1 MSACLNT
8 ESLDALIVS
17 LSEIREQAL
26 HLENEFASELDA
38 VAVDHRA
45 SARNLLHYVALRR
58 HDLRELQ
65 GQLSR
70 LGLSSLGRIEPH
82 VLAGLDAVLAALRC
96 LAGRECEAAPADHA
110 VDFTSGPMMLDA
122 HCQALLGPSNS
133 AHASRV
139 MVTMPTQAASNP
151 ALVHDLLHAGMNVM
165 RINGA
170 HDDATAWSAMVGNLR
185 LAEQSLGRRC
195 RISFDLGGP
204 KFRTGP
210 IAAAAHVLK
219 VKPVR
224 DAWGK
229 VVRPARLL
237 FASNESKPTAT
248 DGIDAVV
255 PVEPILLRAARP
267 GDVIV
272 LRDSRQRKRQLII
285 TGKHDHGLVAQTTR
299 TIYFFE
305 SMSLSVVRAKE
316 MIGTAC
322 VHGLPAVEMPI
333 TLRKGDL
340 LMLTRDGSPGRHA
353 TLDSDGAVIDPA
365 SISCTLGES
374 FDEVLPGHRVFF
386 DDGKIGGVVLSND
399 GQSIAVRIEQAAAA
413 GANLRSE
420 KGINLPDSNITASSL
435 TAKDLEDLNFA
446 VQHADM
452 VCLSFV
458 RRPEDVLLLQS
469 ELERRG
475 GEHLGVVLK
484 IETRQ
489 GFENLPRILL
499 ASLRRPPV
507 GVMLA
512 RGDLAVEVGFE
523 RLAEVQEEILWLCE
537 AAHVPV
543 IWATQVLEG
552 LAKTGSPSRAEVTDA
567 AMGVRAE
574 CVMLN
579 KGPFI
584 AQAMHFL
591 GDVLNRMRSHQ
602 HKKRSM
608 LRQLAVS
615 RMNLSEQGP
624 AQAQSQTV
632 HESSEPSHPLLAD
645 SGRSLNLVN

>member
-1 MSACLNT
+1 MSARFNV
-8 ESLDALIVS
+8 ESLDAMILS
-17 LSEIREQAL
+17 LSEIRAQAI
-26 HLENEFASELDA
+26 HLENEFVTELDA
-38 VAVDHRA
+38 VAEDQQA

-70 LGLSSLGRIEPH
+70 LGLSSLGRIESH
-82 VLAGLDAVLAALRC
+82 VLAGLDAVLAALHC
-96 LAGRECEAAPADHA
+96 LAGRKSEEAPSDHA
-110 VDFTSGPMMLDA
+110 VDFSSGPMMLDA
-122 HCQALLGPSNS
+122 HCQALLGPSVGT
-133 AHASRV
+133 HASRV
-139 MVTMPTQAASNP
+139 MLTMPTQAASDP
-151 ALVHDLLHAGMNVM
+151 ALVHELLRAGMNVM

-170 HDDATAWSAMVGNLR
+170 HDDAATWTAMVNNLR
-185 LAEQSLGRRC
+185 RAEQALGRTC

-224 DAWGK
+224 DAWGR
-229 VVRPARLL
+229 VLRPAKLL
-237 FASNESKPTAT
+237 FTSNNAQQTAIE
-248 DGIDAVV
+248 GIDAIV

-267 GDVIV
+267 GDVII
-272 LRDSRQRKRQLII
+272 LRDSRQRQRRLII
-285 TGKHDHGLVAQTTR
+285 TGKHDQGLVAQTTR

-305 SMSLSVVRAKE
+305 SMTLSVVRGNE
-316 MIGTAC
+316 LIGTAC

-340 LMLTRDGSPGRHA
+340 LLLTRDGSPGTHA

-365 SISCTLGES
+365 SICCTLGES
-374 FDEVLPGHRVFF
+374 FDDVLPGHRVFF
-386 DDGKIGGVVLSND
+386 DDGKITSIVLSND
-399 GQSIAVRIEQAAAA
+399 GHRIAARIEQAAAT
-413 GANLRSE
+413 GAKLRSE
-420 KGINLPDSNITASSL
+420 KGINLPDSNVTVTSL
-435 TAKDLEDLNFA
+435 TPKDLDDLDFA
-446 VQHADM
+446 VKHADI

-458 RRPEDVLLLQS
+458 RRPEDVRLLQD
-469 ELERRG
+469 ELDRRG
-475 GEHLGVVLK
+475 GGHLGIVMK

-489 GFENLPRILL
+489 GFDNLPRILL

-579 KGPFI
+579 KGPYI
-584 AQAMHFL
+584 AEAMHFL
-591 GDVLNRMRSHQ
+591 SGVLNRMRSHQ
-602 HKKRSM
+602 HKKRAM
-608 LRQLAVS
+608 LRELAVS
-615 RMNLSEQGP
+615 RMNLSDT
-624 AQAQSQTV
+624 AK
-632 HESSEPSHPLLAD
+632 SHPLPLTSA
-645 SGRSLNLVN
+645 

>member
-1 MSACLNT
+1 MPRRFNAET
-8 ESLDALIVS
+8 LDALIVS
-17 LSEIREQAL
+17 LSEIRAQAMQLEQ
-26 HLENEFASELDA
+26 EFATELEA
-38 VAVDHRA
+38 VAEDHRA

-65 GQLSR
+65 GRLSR
-70 LGLSSLGRIEPH
+70 LGLSSLGRIESH
-82 VLAGLDAVLAALRC
+82 TLAGLDAVLAALHC
-96 LAGRECEAAPADHA
+96 LAGRESEVAPVEQS
-110 VDFTSGPMMLDA
+110 VDFDSGPKMLDA
-122 HCQALLGPSNS
+122 HCQALLGPLP
-133 AHASRV
+133 AAQASRV
-139 MVTMPTQAASNP
+139 MVTMPSQAATDP
-151 ALVHDLLHAGMNVM
+151 KLVHDLLQAGMNVM

-170 HDDATAWSAMVGNLR
+170 HDDAAAWTAMVRNLR
-185 LAEQSLGRRC
+185 LAEQAVGHGC
-195 RISFDLGGP
+195 RVSFDLGGP

-210 IAAAAHVLK
+210 IAAVAHVLK

-237 FASNESKPTAT
+237 FISNKAKHAVIE
-248 DGIDAVV
+248 GIDAVI

-272 LRDSRQRKRQLII
+272 LRDSRQRQRQLII
-285 TGKHDHGLVAQTTR
+285 TGKHDQGLMAQTTR

-305 SMSLSVVRAKE
+305 SMTLSVVRGKE
-316 MIGTAC
+316 LIGTAS
-322 VHGLPAVEMPI
+322 VLGLPAVEMPI

-353 TLDSDGAVIDPA
+353 TLDSDGAVIEPA
-365 SISCTLGES
+365 SISCTLDES
-374 FDEVLPGHRVFF
+374 FDDVLPGHRVFF
-386 DDGKIGGVVLSND
+386 DDGKIASIVLGND
-399 GQSIAVRIEQAAAA
+399 GQSITVRIEQAAAT
-413 GANLRSE
+413 GAKLRSE
-420 KGINLPDSNITASSL
+420 KGINLPDSNVAAASL
-435 TAKDLEDLNFA
+435 TAKDLEDLDFA
-446 VQHADM
+446 VQYADI

-458 RRPEDVLLLQS
+458 RRPEDVQLLND
-469 ELERRG
+469 ELDRRG
-475 GEHLGVVLK
+475 GGHLGIVLK

-489 GFENLPRILL
+489 GFDNLPRILL
-499 ASLRRPPV
+499 ASLRSPPV

-567 AMGVRAE
+567 AVGVRAE

-584 AQAMHFL
+584 AQAMQFL
-591 GDVLNRMRSHQ
+591 SGVLTRMRSHQ
-602 HKKRSM
+602 HKKRAM
-608 LRQLAVS
+608 LRQLSVS
-615 RMNLSEQGP
+615 RMHLGDRVKSRSIPIDARDSEAPDHEAMAQG
-624 AQAQSQTV
+624 
-632 HESSEPSHPLLAD
+632 
-645 SGRSLNLVN
+645 